1 MDLTGLRML
10 VIIIGTVLG
19 GIIAGRKKRIFHLKG
34 AIIGGI
40 IAVILVEIVLGVLR
54 GLGFLR

>member
-1 MDLTGLRML
+1 ML

-54 GLGFLR
+54 GLGFLRY